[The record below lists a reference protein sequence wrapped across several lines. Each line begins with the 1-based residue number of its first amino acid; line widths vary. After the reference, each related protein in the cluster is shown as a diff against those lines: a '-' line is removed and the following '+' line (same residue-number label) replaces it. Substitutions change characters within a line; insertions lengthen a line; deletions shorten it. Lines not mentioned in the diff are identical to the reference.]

1 MVYFFI
7 RYIWGKSYGR
17 QYKPPARVSRY
28 EDSNIKRRRR
38 PHENKI
44 SKFVKNF
51 KTGMK
56 EFLEWAGLNNR
67 FDGSIKSVT
76 YPNPSPRKTKYK
88 HRKTSR
94 YSLKINFPEIQV

>member
-1 MVYFFI
+1 
-7 RYIWGKSYGR
+7 
-17 QYKPPARVSRY
+17 
-28 EDSNIKRRRR
+28 
-38 PHENKI
+38 
-44 SKFVKNF
+44 
-51 KTGMK
+51 MK
-56 EFLEWAGLNNR
+56 EFLDWAGLNNR